1 MNDRHKFIAGLLI
14 LLVTIAYG
22 VFQWNERE
30 ALAVEANIL
39 SSEAANL
46 TAVSNNLKED
56 YDTIKLEVSSARE
69 TAAQELSVVFPTKE
83 NLTTLTRLFD
93 DFSVK
98 NNFAS
103 NPFFISSL
111 SYDTALMSDEGN
123 YRMVPVRLNIESSKK
138 NLSKFLET
146 IETSGSLEGEVRL
159 MSVEDI
165 KIQYP
170 NEFGGSYDV
179 QVEIYAYFSQ
189 EI

>member
-1 MNDRHKFIAGLLI
+1 MSDRNKFIAGLLI
-14 LLVTIAYG
+14 LLVTIGYG
-22 VFQWNERE
+22 VFQWYERE
-30 ALAVEANIL
+30 ALAVQATVL
-39 SSEAANL
+39 STEAANL
-46 TAVSNNLKED
+46 TAVSDNLRED
-56 YDTIKLEVSSARE
+56 YDAIKVEVSAARE
-69 TAAQELSVVFPTKE
+69 TAEQELSVVFPTKE
-83 NLTTLTRLFD
+83 DLTTLTRFFD

-111 SYDTALMSDEGN
+111 SYDAAVAPEGTS
-123 YRMVPVRLNIESSKK
+123 YRVVPLRLSIETSKK

-170 NEFGGSYDV
+170 DEFGGSYEV
-179 QVEIYAYFSQ
+179 QVEIFAYFSQ